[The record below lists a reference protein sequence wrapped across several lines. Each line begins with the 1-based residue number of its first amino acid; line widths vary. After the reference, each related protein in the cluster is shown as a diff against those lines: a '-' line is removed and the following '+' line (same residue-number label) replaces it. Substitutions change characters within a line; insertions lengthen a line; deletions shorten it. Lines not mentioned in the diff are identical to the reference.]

1 MLIESIARVGATCE
15 ALVRLPQY
23 VREWGMNKAAR
34 EVARSLCGYLDGA
47 LDLHRNVQ
55 EESLF
60 PALLDSAQNADG
72 LSALVARFMAEHRR
86 LEIAWRALRPSLI
99 AVALCRP
106 ATLSVDETTRFAAI
120 YRAHADAEMLH
131 LLPLSS
137 KTSRVAGCDSTAA
150 SHRGSAAHRRQRL
163 DTAAQPTRRGRSDT

>member
-86 LEIAWRALRPSLI
+86 LEIAWRALRPSLA

-106 ATLSVDETTRFAAI
+106 ATLSIDEATRLAAI
-120 YRAHADAEMLH
+120 YREHADAEVRH
-131 LLPLSS
+131 LLALTST
-137 KTSRVAGCDSTAA
+137 TSRVAGRLSTVV
-150 SHRGSAAHRRQRL
+150 SHRGCAAYGRRL
-163 DTAAQPTRRGRSDT
+163 VDTSE

>member
-15 ALVRLPQY
+15 ALIRLPQY
-23 VREWGMNKAAR
+23 VRKWGMNKAAR

-86 LEIAWRALRPSLI
+86 LEIAW
-99 AVALCRP
+99 P
-106 ATLSVDETTRFAAI
+106 APTLG
-120 YRAHADAEMLH
+120 
-131 LLPLSS
+131 P
-137 KTSRVAGCDSTAA
+137 
-150 SHRGSAAHRRQRL
+150 RQRL
-163 DTAAQPTRRGRSDT
+163 VGHGLHGSRAYQGNPRDLGAPFLP